1 MKDRDKDGRGRI
13 RERTVG
19 SMEETERDWMRRE
32 GGGEKREKVRDKQE
46 DKGRKRE
53 REREREKER

>member
-19 SMEETERDWMRRE
+19 IMEETEKDWMRRE
-32 GGGEKREKVRDKQE
+32 GGE
-46 DKGRKRE
+46 KRE
-53 REREREKER
+53 RE

>member
-1 MKDRDKDGRGRI
+1 MKDRDKDVRGRI

-32 GGGEKREKVRDKQE
+32 R
-46 DKGRKRE
+46 GRKKRE
-53 REREREKER
+53 RLDEER